1 MITLLGSLL
10 GFASSTGVGIFKEV
24 MNARQDSKDKSHELS
39 MIAQASSDRR
49 EEAVIT
55 SIGTANIEIQKT
67 VQNVANNSSQWVNN
81 ISGLIRPS
89 ICAFFALEFFVL
101 TILVAFGYIDK
112 TLFET
117 IWSTEQSSIF
127 AAVISFYFGNR
138 MTSKFVK

>member
-24 MNARQDSKDKSHELS
+24 MNARQDSKDKAHELS
-39 MIAQASSDRR
+39 MIAQASADRR